1 MLKLLQL
8 LLVNKIYFT
17 MSQST
22 HVLFSNIFSET
33 HAELHTLQQ
42 DLEQLQ
48 TAYLS
53 DDHEINI
60 DSDNTDAIPQHLVYV
75 LIEEYE
81 SELPDEQ
88 LHKDDKANEEVFT
101 PEQIQ
106 KFYKIYENI
115 AMEDYN
121 EYNDKN

>member
-1 MLKLLQL
+1 
-8 LLVNKIYFT
+8 

-33 HAELHTLQQ
+33 HPELHTLQQ

-53 DDHEINI
+53 DDHESNDI
-60 DSDNTDAIPQHLVYV
+60 DSDNNTDTIPQHLVYV

-81 SELPDEQ
+81 PNEQ
-88 LHKDDKANEEVFT
+88 LHEDDKVDEAVFS

-106 KFYKIYENI
+106 KFHQIMKRLQ
-115 AMEDYN
+115 
-121 EYNDKN
+121 

>member
-1 MLKLLQL
+1 
-8 LLVNKIYFT
+8 

-42 DLEQLQ
+42 DLDQLQ

-60 DSDNTDAIPQHLVYV
+60 ESNAIPQHLVYV

-81 SELPDEQ
+81 PELPDEQ
-88 LHKDDKANEEVFT
+88 FHKDDKVDEAVFT
-101 PEQIQ
+101 LEQIQ
-106 KFYKIYENI
+106 KFYKIYEKVL
-115 AMEDYN
+115 MEDYN
-121 EYNDKN
+121 EHDNDKNQDIKNNLDKF